1 MRGVAAG
8 SENKAGDSTPMNVR
22 HVAIVT
28 AVLAA
33 ALIAAS
39 CDRGGGSDEGAGPAA
54 SATVIAPPAA
64 GATAAPGEVVVPQI
78 RPAEGM
84 TTVEI
89 AHKLAPS
96 IVRVQVGVA
105 SIDVFGRVIPQDG
118 VGTGVVVDSAGYV
131 VTNNHVITAG
141 SGTVVS
147 DDINVTLFDQ
157 RTVPAT
163 VVGHDQ
169 ATDLAVLKID
179 VPGLVAVP
187 FAAADSLQVGQE
199 VVAIGFALDL
209 EGAPTVTRGVI
220 SAKNRTIQEVPYTIP
235 DAIQTDASINPG
247 NSGGPLVNGF
257 GEIVGINTAIIRGAQ
272 NIGFSIAVGL
282 VQPTVREL
290 IEKGEVER
298 AYMGVGSVDLNEYIA
313 RNFELPVDK
322 GIVLTIVEQGGPAAA
337 AGLRTNDVI
346 VALEGKAITN
356 NGELLAILAGH
367 LPGDAL
373 LVEYYRGPEKL
384 TTTVLLSARPE

>member
-1 MRGVAAG
+1 MHPRLVTTVLFAALITLAATSCSG
-8 SENKAGDSTPMNVR
+8 GDSTGDG
-22 HVAIVT
+22 
-28 AVLAA
+28 
-33 ALIAAS
+33 AS
-39 CDRGGGSDEGAGPAA
+39 PDA
-54 SATVIAPPAA
+54 SATVGPPPAA
-64 GATAAPGEVVVPQI
+64 GATTAAGEVVVPAI
-78 RPAEGM
+78 RAAEGL

-89 AHKLAPS
+89 ANKLAPS

-118 VGTGVVVDSAGYV
+118 VGTGVVIDAAGYI

-141 SGTVVS
+141 SGTQVS

-179 VPGLVAVP
+179 LPGLVAVP
-187 FAAADSLQVGQE
+187 FAPPDSLQVGQE

-220 SAKNRTIQEVPYTIP
+220 SAKNRTIQEIPYTIP
-235 DAIQTDASINPG
+235 DAIQTDAGINPG
-247 NSGGPLVNGF
+247 NSGGPLVNAF

-272 NIGFSIAVGL
+272 NIGFSISVGL
-282 VQPTVREL
+282 VEPTVREL

-298 AYMGVGSVDLNEYIA
+298 AYMGVGSVDLNEYVA
-313 RNFELPVDK
+313 RNFALPVDK
-322 GIVLTIVEQGGPAAA
+322 GIVLTIVEEGGPAAA
-337 AGLRTNDVI
+337 AGLQTNDVI
-346 VALEGKAITN
+346 VALDGKPITN

-367 LPGDAL
+367 LAGDAL
-373 LVEYYRGPEKL
+373 LVEYYRGSEKR
-384 TTTVLLSARPE
+384 TTTVILSARPE